1 MHQCMF
7 KPGWLLDESAYI
19 DATPT
24 NLQVPAMI
32 DSASSV

>member
-7 KPGWLLDESAYI
+7 EPGWLLDESAYI